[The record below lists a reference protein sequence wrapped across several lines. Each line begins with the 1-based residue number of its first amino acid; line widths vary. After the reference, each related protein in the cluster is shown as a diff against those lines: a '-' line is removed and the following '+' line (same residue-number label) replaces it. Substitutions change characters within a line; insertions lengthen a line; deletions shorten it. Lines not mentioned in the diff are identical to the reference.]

1 LDLKEKIIFYFLL
14 IILTASLL
22 TWGITTY
29 YSKTKAIPA
38 YGGEYIEGIV
48 GQPQHINP
56 VLSLSNNTDDDMSQL
71 IYSSLMK
78 YDENGNLIN
87 DVADSYE
94 ISDDNTLYTFHL
106 KNNVLWHDGQNLTAQ
121 DIFFT
126 VNLITDPSYK
136 SPLRYNWQSVETN
149 VTDDNT
155 ITFKIKS
162 PHAGF
167 LNNLTFGILP
177 KHIWDTVEA
186 EKFPLTSLNLE
197 PIGSGP
203 YKYSSIQKDSKG
215 NIISYKMAVNSAYYG
230 GKPYIS
236 KITFNFYSD
245 DDSAVVAY
253 NKKEIMGIS
262 SLPTD
267 KISTIKNA
275 RSTTL
280 HKANLP
286 RYFSVFFNQTKS
298 VPLGSSEVREAL
310 SLATNKQEIID
321 KVLSG
326 NGYPIYA
333 PITKGML
340 GYSDDIGKKDF
351 DPEKANK
358 ILDDADWKRGDDG
371 VRSKNKT
378 VLEINLTTANWLE
391 LSGTAEMIK
400 LQWEKVGA
408 KVNVS
413 VLSISD
419 VQQNYIRTREYDALL
434 FGQFLGG
441 DSDPYFFWHS
451 SQTKDPGLN
460 LSLFGKDD
468 TDKLIEQGRIEFDV
482 EKRASIYREF
492 QEKLA
497 EKVPAIF
504 LYSPYYIYP
513 VRSSVKGIDNQ
524 NLVSPSNRF
533 SLANTWFIKTKRIG
547 K

>member
-1 LDLKEKIIFYFLL
+1 L
-14 IILTASLL
+14 A
-22 TWGITTY
+22 
-29 YSKTKAIPA
+29 KTKAIPA

-56 VLSLSNNTDDDMSQL
+56 VLSLSNNTDDDMTQL

-78 YDENGNLIN
+78 YDKNGSLIN
-87 DVADSYE
+87 DVADSFE
-94 ISDDNTLYTFHL
+94 LSEDNTLYTFHL
-106 KNNVLWHDGQNLTAQ
+106 KNNVLWHDGQTLTAE

-149 VTDDNT
+149 VIDSQT

-177 KHIWDTVEA
+177 KHIWETVES
-186 EKFPLTSLNLE
+186 ENFPLTNLNLE

-215 NIISYKMAVNSAYYG
+215 NIISYKMTVNPNYYL

-236 KITFNFYSD
+236 KMTFNFYSD
-245 DDSAVVAY
+245 DDSAIVAY

-262 SLPTD
+262 SLPTN
-267 KISTIKNA
+267 KISAIKNA
-275 RSTTL
+275 RSTTV
-280 HKANLP
+280 HKSNLP
-286 RYFSVFFNQTKS
+286 RYFAVFFNHSKS
-298 VPLGSSEVREAL
+298 VPLGSAEVREAL
-310 SLATNKQEIID
+310 NLATNKQEIIE

-326 NGYPIYA
+326 NGYPVYA

-340 GYSDDIGKKDF
+340 GYAENIGQKDF
-351 DPEKANK
+351 DLDRANK
-358 ILDDADWKRGDDG
+358 ILDESGWTRGDDG
-371 VRSKNKT
+371 IRSKNKT
-378 VLEINLTTANWLE
+378 ALEINLTTADWLE
-391 LSGTAEMIK
+391 LSATAEIIK
-400 LQWEKVGA
+400 SQWEKIGA

-451 SQTKDPGLN
+451 SQMKDPGLN
-460 LSLFGKDD
+460 LTSFSSDD
-468 TDKLIEQGRIEFDV
+468 TDKLIEQGRIEFNL
-482 EKRASIYREF
+482 EKRAEIYQDF
-492 QEKLA
+492 QEKL
-497 EKVPAIF
+497 VSTNPAVF

-513 VRSSVKGIDNQ
+513 VRSAVKGIDNQ
-524 NLVSPSNRF
+524 NLVSLSNRF
-533 SLANTWFIKTKRIG
+533 SLANIWFIKTKRVG